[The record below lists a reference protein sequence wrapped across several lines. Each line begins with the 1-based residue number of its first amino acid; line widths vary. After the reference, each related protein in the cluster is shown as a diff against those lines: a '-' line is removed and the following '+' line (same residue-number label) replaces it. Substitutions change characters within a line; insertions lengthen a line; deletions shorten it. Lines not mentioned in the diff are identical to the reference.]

1 MAKGLMISRA
11 DIVKNTHISGS
22 VDIDKYIQ
30 FILIAQEIT
39 IQQLLGTD
47 LYEKIQTDIENST
60 LSGNYLTLVTEYVK
74 PVLIHAGFL
83 NYLPFAAYTI
93 GNQGIF
99 KKSAENAENVDKSEV
114 DYLVEKERDI
124 MQFYI
129 DRLIEHLTFEA
140 SSKYPEYNTNTN
152 DAIHPLQGGINY
164 EGWIL

>member
-1 MAKGLMISRA
+1 MAKGLFISRA
-11 DIVKNTHISGS
+11 DIVKNSHISGS

-39 IQQLLGTD
+39 VQQLLGTD

-60 LSGNYLTLVTEYVK
+60 LAGDYLTLVSDYVK
-74 PVLIHAGFL
+74 PVLIHAAFL
-83 NYLPFAAYTI
+83 QYLPFGAYTI
-93 GNQGIF
+93 GNQGIY
-99 KKSAENAENVDKSEV
+99 KKTSENGENVDKSEV

-129 DRLIEHLTFEA
+129 DRLIEHLSFNA
-140 SSKYPEYNTNTN
+140 PSKYPEYNTNTN
-152 DAIHPLQGGINY
+152 EDIHPIQGGINY